1 MNQAQL
7 RAFHAVATEGS
18 FTKAARALR
27 VTQPTISSQV
37 KALEESYG
45 VRLFDR
51 RSRQVVPTE
60 PGRSLLVVTGRMFSL
75 EEEAAEMLTSAR
87 ALQSGQIQVGAAGP
101 PHVIPTMAEFTPRPP
116 GLRSAERPGGT
127 EW

>member
-1 MNQAQL
+1 MVSIIGRPCIGCRPQGVLHGSCDAFMNQVQL

-37 KALEESYG
+37 KALEEAYG

-51 RSRQVVPTE
+51 R
-60 PGRSLLVVTGRMFSL
+60 GRAVITTPQGRALLAVTGRMFSL
-75 EEEAAEMLTSAR
+75 E
-87 ALQSGQIQVGAAGP
+87 
-101 PHVIPTMAEFTPRPP
+101 
-116 GLRSAERPGGT
+116 AERSEDRRGGKEVCST
-127 EW
+127 WRTGWAGGP